1 MNKYITKIATAGLV
15 YPQLKKTEFDLAF
28 EGDANP
34 IRDRILNYLDR
45 KDREKRNAKE
55 YQLQQKI
62 ETDREFFIQ
71 NCNTIDSV
79 EAREECL
86 RNIPN

>member
-1 MNKYITKIATAGLV
+1 MKYIFLIPLLFYISSCSHIYFG
-15 YPQLKKTEFDLAF
+15 
-28 EGDANP
+28 NP
-34 IRDRILNYLDR
+34 LIKNKELREKDYQEYLDR